1 MLLVLLIG
9 IVALVI
15 FTIRYVIFNA
25 TREKLLYEK
34 EKNEFL
40 NEKHKYLLDS
50 TEENITDI
58 YVSLPKYKTGNWKVV
73 KKVKSGTWPF
83 NDKEEYIDVMEISDE
98 NLTDLISESIVSS
111 VTKKDGL

>member
-9 IVALVI
+9 IIALVI

-58 YVSLPKYKTGNWKVV
+58 YVNLPKYKTGNWIVQKR
-73 KKVKSGTWPF
+73 VKSGTWPF
-83 NDKEEYIDVMEISDE
+83 SDKEEDIEVMQISDE
-98 NLTDLISESIVSS
+98 NLTDIINNQ
-111 VTKKDGL
+111 